1 MIQPTRIRQLN
12 LAPETSGDYVLYWMQ
27 ASQRIRGNHALT
39 HAIRLAN
46 ERRLPVL
53 IGFGLTD
60 DYPEANE
67 RHYAFM
73 LEGLRDVS
81 AEASKRGL
89 GFVMR
94 CGSPDDVIIDLARRA
109 AVLVADRGYLRI
121 QRAWRESVSKALT
134 CSMVE
139 VESDAI
145 VPVAVA
151 SDKQEYAAR
160 TIRPKIHRELNA
172 YLAPLE
178 ETKPVVPFR
187 AKLPSVDVT
196 DVDLLLSSLAVD
208 RSVARTT
215 DYVGGEKEARK
226 RLRQFVRDKLSGY
239 DSDRNDPNLDG
250 VSNLSP
256 YLHFGQISCLDIAL
270 EVKAASGDETSEGVE
285 AFLEELIVRREL
297 SINFCTYTPNY
308 DQYDC
313 LPEWAQLTLDAHR
326 EDEREYVYTRE
337 AFEEAQT
344 HDPYWNAAQVE
355 MTSSGKMHNYVRMY
369 WGKKIIEWSET
380 PEEAFETAL
389 YLNNKYELDGR
400 DVNSFAGVAWCF
412 GKHDRP
418 WQERPVFGMIRY
430 MNANGLRRKFKA
442 DEYVAKIEGL
452 SGRRLAEQASLF

>member
-1 MIQPTRIRQLN
+1 
-12 LAPETSGDYVLYWMQ
+12 
-27 ASQRIRGNHALT
+27 
-39 HAIRLAN
+39 
-46 ERRLPVL
+46 
-53 IGFGLTD
+53 
-60 DYPEANE
+60 
-67 RHYAFM
+67 
-73 LEGLRDVS
+73 
-81 AEASKRGL
+81 
-89 GFVMR
+89 
-94 CGSPDDVIIDLARRA
+94 
-109 AVLVADRGYLRI
+109 
-121 QRAWRESVSKALT
+121 
-134 CSMVE
+134 MVE

-239 DSDRNDPNLDG
+239 HSDRNDPNLDG

-313 LPEWAQLTLDAHR
+313 LPEWAQLTLD
-326 EDEREYVYTRE
+326 
-337 AFEEAQT
+337 
-344 HDPYWNAAQVE
+344 
-355 MTSSGKMHNYVRMY
+355 
-369 WGKKIIEWSET
+369 
-380 PEEAFETAL
+380 
-389 YLNNKYELDGR
+389 GR

>member
-1 MIQPTRIRQLN
+1 MSCRRDLS
-12 LAPETSGDYVLYWMQ
+12 TSSDTLLSDHSACRYSSKMV
-27 ASQRIRGNHALT
+27 GNSST
-39 HAIRLAN
+39 G
-46 ERRLPVL
+46 
-53 IGFGLTD
+53 IG
-60 DYPEANE
+60 
-67 RHYAFM
+67 
-73 LEGLRDVS
+73 
-81 AEASKRGL
+81 
-89 GFVMR
+89 
-94 CGSPDDVIIDLARRA
+94 
-109 AVLVADRGYLRI
+109 
-121 QRAWRESVSKALT
+121 LT

-239 DSDRNDPNLDG
+239 HSDRNDPNLDG

-313 LPEWAQLTLDAHR
+313 LPEWAQLTLD
-326 EDEREYVYTRE
+326 
-337 AFEEAQT
+337 
-344 HDPYWNAAQVE
+344 
-355 MTSSGKMHNYVRMY
+355 
-369 WGKKIIEWSET
+369 
-380 PEEAFETAL
+380 
-389 YLNNKYELDGR
+389 GR